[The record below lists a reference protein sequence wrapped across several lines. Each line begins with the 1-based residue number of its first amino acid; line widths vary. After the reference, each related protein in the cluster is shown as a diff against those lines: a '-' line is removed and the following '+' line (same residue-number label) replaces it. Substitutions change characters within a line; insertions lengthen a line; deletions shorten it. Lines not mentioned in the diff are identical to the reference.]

1 MAPRLPRIR
10 ENVENADWLHLG
22 KDEEVHWVGR
32 PSLYTIASA
41 TVGGVLLAVVG
52 IALTLWLRSR
62 LSGTAVPDLLG
73 FLPLIL
79 TVAGLWWAALAYL
92 NWVRLLYVIT
102 DEELYVKYGL
112 ISRDVTQ
119 VPLNRVQNT
128 GYEQSVLERLLQ
140 YGDIHVYTAGTS
152 TEDITFQSV
161 PKPEQVKGTLTEL
174 LSQQSR
180 KSNEREMGMD

>member
-1 MAPRLPRIR
+1 MAPRLPRIQ
-10 ENVENADWLHLG
+10 ENIEDADWLHLG
-22 KDEEVHWVGR
+22 EDEEVHWTGR

-41 TVGGVLLAVVG
+41 TVGGLLLAVAG
-52 IALTLWLRSR
+52 IALTLWLRSA
-62 LSGTAVPDLLG
+62 LDGSVIPALLG
-73 FLPLIL
+73 FLPLLL
-79 TVAGLWWAALAYL
+79 TVAGVWWATLAYL

-119 VPLNRVQNT
+119 IPLNRVQNT
-128 GYEQSVLERLLQ
+128 GYEQSVLERALR

-152 TEDITFQSV
+152 TEDITFRSV
-161 PKPEQVKGTLTEL
+161 PRPERVKGILTEL

-180 KSNEREMGMD
+180 RSTEQDLGMD